1 MLLPAIRGKTH
12 WPGRQNL
19 AGGERLAPNEVCAGS
34 AERSGKQQ
42 YEGTLQRPEYISRR
56 AARPLGSA
64 PRAFAVSGISCITP
78 MAPFGD
84 TALASKS
91 DSVFATFCTQAA
103 QAERN
108 ASGCALLA
116 GIRSSARVCPPCL
129 QREQHDLGFKLT
141 REGTCCIYGISNK
154 PNVLCFW

>member
-1 MLLPAIRGKTH
+1 MLLRLFRTRAAAAVGHGCSREAAINIGV
-12 WPGRQNL
+12 
-19 AGGERLAPNEVCAGS
+19 AGGARRAPNEVCAGS

-84 TALASKS
+84 TALGSKS

-103 QAERN
+103 
-108 ASGCALLA
+108 
-116 GIRSSARVCPPCL
+116 
-129 QREQHDLGFKLT
+129 
-141 REGTCCIYGISNK
+141 
-154 PNVLCFW
+154 